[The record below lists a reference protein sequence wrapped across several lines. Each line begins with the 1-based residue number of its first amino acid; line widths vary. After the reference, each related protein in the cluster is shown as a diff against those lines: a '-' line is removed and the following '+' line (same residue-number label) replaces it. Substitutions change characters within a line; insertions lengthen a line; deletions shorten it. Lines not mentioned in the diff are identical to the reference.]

1 MPSPWQA
8 SSLEHYFGQSVY
20 LKYFFII
27 IFELFFIASAS
38 STLHSLWHKF
48 AKFFCTAAFRRMS
61 PLENYL
67 FTLYFTHFC
76 ENDIIIHQLNKLEE
90 SRITTSE
97 TIAVKEQLG
106 PQKVGNKMLAAETSY
121 KNCCIAVQLFSSCC
135 CTDHV
140 VQRKT
145 GKRSQA
151 KLLYHCLREIEWS
164 FKLISVFAILSL
176 TYQDSTYLMICDISK
191 IIIDRKILRFGPE
204 GLDRLPGND
213 YNLSSAIFLLS
224 YHGVSLSY

>member
-1 MPSPWQA
+1 MLLCERGVILLYIKLFNSTKIFATELVTGEPPDTVDMVSDRRVRGIAAKVLRLPVPLYSGRYVPSPWQA

-20 LKYFFII
+20 LKYFYII
-27 IFELFFIASAS
+27 IFELFFLASAS

-106 PQKVGNKMLAAETSY
+106 PQKVET
-121 KNCCIAVQLFSSCC
+121 KC
-135 CTDHV
+135 
-140 VQRKT
+140 
-145 GKRSQA
+145 
-151 KLLYHCLREIEWS
+151 
-164 FKLISVFAILSL
+164 
-176 TYQDSTYLMICDISK
+176 
-191 IIIDRKILRFGPE
+191 
-204 GLDRLPGND
+204 
-213 YNLSSAIFLLS
+213 
-224 YHGVSLSY
+224 

>member
-1 MPSPWQA
+1 M
-8 SSLEHYFGQSVY
+8 
-20 LKYFFII
+20 
-27 IFELFFIASAS
+27 
-38 STLHSLWHKF
+38 
-48 AKFFCTAAFRRMS
+48 R
-61 PLENYL
+61 
-67 FTLYFTHFC
+67 LYFV
-76 ENDIIIHQLNKLEE
+76 IIHQTNLKKAE
-90 SRITTSE
+90 SQHL
-97 TIAVKEQLG
+97 KQL
-106 PQKVGNKMLAAETSY
+106 QWKSSWAAESGNKMLAAETSY

-191 IIIDRKILRFGPE
+191 IIIDRKILRFGPK